1 MQSLRISPS
10 KPSVSRRR
18 PCMIVRDIVAGTSF
32 GSMFG
37 KRMWLLIMAGMP
49 ASIAA
54 RNGMSSHDSS
64 SASVFSMRGSPMW
77 ESTAVSPWPGKCLP
91 QQSMPP
97 FL

>member
-1 MQSLRISPS
+1 
-10 KPSVSRRR
+10 
-18 PCMIVRDIVAGTSF
+18 MIVRDIVAGTSF

-49 ASIAA
+49 ALIAA
-54 RNGMSSHDSS
+54 RNEMSSHASS
-64 SASVFSMRGSPMW
+64 SSIVFSMRGSPMW